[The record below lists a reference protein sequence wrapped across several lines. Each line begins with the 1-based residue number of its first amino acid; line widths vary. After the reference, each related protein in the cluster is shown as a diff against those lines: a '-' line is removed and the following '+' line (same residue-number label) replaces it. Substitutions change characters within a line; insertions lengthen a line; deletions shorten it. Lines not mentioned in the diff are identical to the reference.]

1 MTILIALSFMG
12 CVSAALLTVQ
22 HHFLK
27 DLTEPLN
34 SKPIS

>member
-22 HHFLK
+22 HYFLK
-27 DLTEPLN
+27 DLTEPVASHPN
-34 SKPIS
+34 R